1 MNFTYTQISNQC
13 LELVGKQNVNI
24 IFLHYNLTG
33 RLLGRS
39 SENGINLKIISTLI
53 GLFIIMEN
61 LTVLVALLRFLR
73 LRRWVHCCLANIA
86 FSDLL
91 AGISYLLN
99 IWLSG
104 EMTFQLSP
112 QQWFLREGLLF
123 TTLAASTFS
132 LFITA
137 VERYCTMVA
146 LVSESR
152 SRKVVRAQGLIILC
166 WVLAA
171 IVGSLP
177 LFGWNCLCHIE
188 TCSSLLPLYS
198 RQYIVFSLGLLTIS
212 LIGII
217 GFYCTIYYLVCCTAR
232 QTAVTTQSR
241 RAIHLLQTVLIILGA
256 FVVCWTPLFIYL
268 LVDSSC
274 TPPSCQSPVG
284 LEWVLALAVLNSAFN
299 PLIYS
304 LRSSEVRKAMVAFLC
319 CACTMAGVKVPA
331 CHQQGADITSGSS
344 NESSLRRKSS
354 VRLSRALSFRSPVT
368 SISSVPSQ

>member
-1 MNFTYTQISNQC
+1 MNLSSNKC
-13 LELVGKQNVNI
+13 LELVDRQNVNI
-24 IFLHYNLTG
+24 IFLHYNMTG
-33 RLLGRS
+33 RLIGRA
-39 SENGINLKIISTLI
+39 SENVIHLKIISSVI
-53 GLFIIMEN
+53 SVFIILEN

-86 FSDLL
+86 VSDLL

-104 EMTFQLSP
+104 EMTFRLTP
-112 QQWFLREGLLF
+112 HQWFLREGLLF

-152 SRKVVRAQGLIILC
+152 TRKVVRAQGLIILC

-171 IVGSLP
+171 TVGSLP

-188 TCSSLLPLYS
+188 SCSTLLPLYS
-198 RQYIVFSLGLLTIS
+198 RQYILFSLGLLSIS

-217 GFYCTIYYLVCCTAR
+217 GFYCTIYYLVCCNAR
-232 QTAVTTQSR
+232 GTIVTSQSR
-241 RAIHLLQTVLIILGA
+241 RAIHLLQTVLIILGS
-256 FVVCWTPLFIYL
+256 FVICWTPLFVYL
-268 LVDSSC
+268 LVDASC

-284 LEWVLALAVLNSAFN
+284 LEWVLALAVLNSALN

-319 CACTMAGVKVPA
+319 CACAMTGINVPA
-331 CHQQGADITSGSS
+331 CRQQGGDVTSGSS

-354 VRLSRALSFRSPVT
+354 VRLSRASFRSPVT

>member
-1 MNFTYTQISNQC
+1 MNLTSNQC
-13 LELVGKQNVNI
+13 LELVSKQNINI
-24 IFLHYNLTG
+24 ILLHYNLTG
-33 RLLGRS
+33 RLNDRPNDS
-39 SENGINLKIISTLI
+39 SIPLKITSILISLLI
-53 GLFIIMEN
+53 ILEN
-61 LTVLVALLRFLR
+61 LSVLVALLRFLR

-99 IWLSG
+99 VCLSG
-104 EMTFQLSP
+104 EITFRLTP

-152 SRKVVRAQGLIILC
+152 SRKVLRAQGLIILC

-177 LFGWNCLCHIE
+177 LLGWNCLCHIE

-198 RQYIVFSLGLLTIS
+198 RKYILFSLGLLSIS

-217 GFYCTIYYLVCCTAR
+217 GFYCTIYYLVCCNAR
-232 QTAVTTQSR
+232 RTAVTSQSR
-241 RAIHLLQTVLIILGA
+241 RALHLLQTILIILGS
-256 FVVCWTPLFIYL
+256 FVLCWTPLFVNL

-274 TPPSCQSPVG
+274 TPPSCKSPLG
-284 LEWVLALAVLNSAFN
+284 LEWVLALAVLNSGLN

-304 LRSSEVRKAMVAFLC
+304 LRSSEVRKAMAAFFC
-319 CACTMAGVKVPA
+319 CACTMAGIEVRS
-331 CHQQGADITSGSS
+331 CHKQGLDITSGSS

>member
-1 MNFTYTQISNQC
+1 MNPISNLTSNHC
-13 LELVGKQNVNI
+13 LELVVKQNVNI
-24 IFLHYNLTG
+24 ILLHYNLTG
-33 RLLGRS
+33 RLIGRT
-39 SENGINLKIISTLI
+39 SENDIYLKISSILIS
-53 GLFIIMEN
+53 LFIILEN
-61 LTVLVALLRFLR
+61 LCVLVALLRFLR

-99 IWLSG
+99 ICLSG
-104 EMTFQLSP
+104 EITFRLNP

-146 LVSESR
+146 LYSESR
-152 SRKVVRAQGLIILC
+152 SRKVVRAQGLIIVC
-166 WVLAA
+166 WLLAA

-198 RQYIVFSLGLLTIS
+198 RQYILFSLGLLSIS

-217 GFYCTIYYLVCCTAR
+217 GFYCTIYYLVCCNARRTAI
-232 QTAVTTQSR
+232 TSHSR
-241 RAIHLLQTVLIILGA
+241 RALHLLQTVLIILGS
-256 FVVCWTPLFIYL
+256 FVFCWTPLFVYL
-268 LVDSSC
+268 LVDSAC
-274 TPPSCQSPVG
+274 APPFCQSPVG

-304 LRSSEVRKAMVAFLC
+304 LRSSEVRKAMLAFLC

-331 CHQQGADITSGSS
+331 CHQQGLDVTSGSS

-354 VRLSRALSFRSPVT
+354 VRLSRASFRSPVT

>member
-1 MNFTYTQISNQC
+1 MNLSSNQC
-13 LELVGKQNVNI
+13 LEMVDRQNANI

-33 RLLGRS
+33 RLIGRS
-39 SENGINLKIISTLI
+39 SENGMYLKIISILI
-53 GLFIIMEN
+53 SVFIILEN

-86 FSDLL
+86 VSDLL

-99 IWLSG
+99 ICLSG
-104 EMTFQLSP
+104 KTTFRLTP

-171 IVGSLP
+171 TVGSLP

-188 TCSSLLPLYS
+188 SCSSLLPLYS
-198 RQYIVFSLGLLTIS
+198 RQYILFSLGLLSIS

-217 GFYCTIYYLVCCTAR
+217 GFYCTIYYLVCCNAR
-232 QTAVTTQSR
+232 GTVVTSQSR
-241 RAIHLLQTVLIILGA
+241 RAIHLLQTVLIILGS
-256 FVVCWTPLFIYL
+256 FVICWTPLFVYL

-284 LEWVLALAVLNSAFN
+284 LEWVLALAVLNSALN

-319 CACTMAGVKVPA
+319 CACTRVGINVPA
-331 CHQQGADITSGSS
+331 CHQQGRDVTSGSS

-354 VRLSRALSFRSPVT
+354 VRLSRASFRSPVT